1 MPLLTIRSRR
11 SPGLLLAY
19 LYKKDLMEIKEYPT
33 GKTALY
39 GFNATGTPK
48 ALILLVHGLGE
59 HVGRY
64 ESWAARFNERGVT
77 LRAFDLPGHG
87 HSDGRRGVIPSP
99 EKVYDTIDIIIR
111 SLASEFP
118 GVPLF
123 LYGHSLGGGIVLNY
137 LVRRKPAVKG
147 AIITSPWV
155 ILSVTP
161 ARPKALLA
169 SIAKKLMPGMT
180 QPSGLMTE
188 YLSRDPE
195 VVKAYNA
202 DPLVHSHI
210 SAGLYGWM
218 TDAAAET
225 LSRAGEINVPILLAH
240 GRDDQIT
247 SPSGSVQVAEAAPH
261 ATLKLWEGGYHELH
275 NDLLKEDH
283 FEFITEWIDTL
294 L

>member
-1 MPLLTIRSRR
+1 M
-11 SPGLLLAY
+11 
-19 LYKKDLMEIKEYPT
+19 KDYPS
-33 GKTALY
+33 GKTAFY
-39 GFNATGTPK
+39 TFNAAGAPK

-77 LRAFDLPGHG
+77 LHAFDLPGHG
-87 HSDGRRGVIPSP
+87 YSEGRRGVIPSP
-99 EKVYDTIDIIIR
+99 EKVYDTIDVISR
-111 SLASEFP
+111 SLATEFP
-118 GVPLF
+118 GAPLF

-155 ILSVTP
+155 TLSVTP
-161 ARPKALLA
+161 GGAKALIA
-169 SIAKKLMPGMT
+169 AIAKKLVPGIT

-195 VVKAYNA
+195 VVKAYRS
-202 DPLVHSHI
+202 DPLVHDRI
-210 SAGLYGWM
+210 SAGIYGWM
-218 TDAAAET
+218 TDAASET
-225 LSRAGEINVPILLAH
+225 LSRAGEICVPVLLAH

-294 L
+294 I